1 MYGLCYTCF
10 ELNQLE
16 ASWQTKELDSN
27 FKHSPIPF
35 PALEEKKQPKLAQS
49 RQNVM
54 ADKRWEIITHTS
66 KGNLAVTK
74 IWLSSTANI

>member
-35 PALEEKKQPKLAQS
+35 PALEETKQPKLAQS

-54 ADKRWEIITHTS
+54 ADKR
-66 KGNLAVTK
+66 
-74 IWLSSTANI
+74 